1 MRNFFITIFILA
13 ALLMSSC
20 SAGPGD
26 NEQQNNRDSHPPTV
40 HVKHAKH
47 DSTYVT
53 SGFYFLEESGQ
64 GVKMRKDHS
73 DEDYNISEKPF
84 VSVKN
89 ILSASAQKNVVEG
102 REMYDVNIVLDNA
115 GTKDFALGTGNPEHP
130 YIAVVIAN
138 RLLYV
143 VENTTQITTGKM
155 QIMLVDYSE
164 KEVNDMIDAI
174 HHKR

>member
-1 MRNFFITIFILA
+1 
-13 ALLMSSC
+13 MSSC

-47 DSTYVT
+47 DSTSYVA

-64 GVKMRKDHS
+64 GIKMRKDHS
-73 DEDYNISEKPF
+73 AEDYDISEKPF

-89 ILSASAQKNVVEG
+89 ILSASAQKNAIEG
-102 REMYDVNIVLDNA
+102 RGMYDVNIVLDNA

-155 QIMLVDYSE
+155 QIMLVGYSE